1 MVKEVIIRVME
12 DLLMLG
18 VLVEV
23 AVEDKPE
30 VMKIPM
36 LKDLV
41 VAPVLAL
48 AMLANIGMDQVK

>member
-48 AMLANIGMDQVK
+48 ALLANIGMDQVK